1 MKGRNRDYKK
11 EYRDYHGTKEQL
23 KRRAAR
29 NKARK
34 LMAKDGLVKKGDGKE
49 VDHKD
54 FDPRNNSRS
63 NLRIMRA
70 SENRSR
76 QPRR

>member
-1 MKGRNRDYKK
+1 MRSRDYKK
-11 EYRDYHGTKEQL
+11 EYRAYHGTKEQL

-34 LMAKDGLVKKGDGKE
+34 LLAKDGLVRKGDGKE

-54 FDPRNNSRS
+54 FNPGNNSRS
-63 NLRIMRA
+63 NLRVMRA
-70 SENRSR
+70 SENRRR
-76 QPRR
+76 QPKRD